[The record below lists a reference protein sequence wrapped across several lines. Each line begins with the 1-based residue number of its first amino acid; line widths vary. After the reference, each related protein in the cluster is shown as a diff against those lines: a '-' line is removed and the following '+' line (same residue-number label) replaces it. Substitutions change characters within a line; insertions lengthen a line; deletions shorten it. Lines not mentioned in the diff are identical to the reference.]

1 MQFSSMKTALKRDKL
16 MAICY
21 AWHSGALT
29 KAWAGSLKLSP
40 LAGRSAP
47 RVTVALPFTMQPT
60 LS

>member
-1 MQFSSMKTALKRDKL
+1 MKIALKRDKL
-16 MAICY
+16 MAIRY

-47 RVTVALPFTMQPT
+47 RDTLALPFTMQPT

>member
-16 MAICY
+16 MVICY
-21 AWHSGALT
+21 VWHSGALT
-29 KAWAGSLKLSP
+29 KAWAGSLKLAP

-47 RVTVALPFTMQPT
+47 RDTLALLFTMQPT